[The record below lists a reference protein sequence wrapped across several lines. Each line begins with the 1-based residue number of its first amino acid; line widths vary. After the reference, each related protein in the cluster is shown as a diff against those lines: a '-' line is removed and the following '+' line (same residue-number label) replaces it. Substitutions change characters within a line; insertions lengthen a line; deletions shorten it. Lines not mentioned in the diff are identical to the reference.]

1 MQGQALPG
9 FRDFYPD
16 ELALKNHI
24 FATWREVARRY
35 GFQEY
40 DGPPLEPLE
49 LYTDKSG
56 EEIVQQLYAF
66 EDKGGRKVALRPEMT
81 PTLARMVGA
90 HAQALKKPIRWF
102 SIPQLF
108 RYERQQRGRLREH
121 FQLNMDILGEASPL
135 ADAELIAAAI
145 DIMRAFGFGPADVQ
159 ARVSDRR
166 VLRTLLLGRGLT
178 EAQLPTAFEVIDK
191 SERVPQEAL
200 AEILA
205 KVGIARR
212 EASIVFE
219 VANLRSIETVTA
231 ALAKVEGGEEAGE
244 PLRQAVGALEAM
256 GLGDFVA
263 VDLTIVRGLAYYTG
277 IVFELFD
284 TGKSL
289 RAICGG
295 GRYDGLLKALGGV
308 DLPALGFGMGDVEP
322 EGGKIDPAQ
331 RLQQAVI
338 AAAPADR
345 PQRFPSVEQLEHD
358 PRVVGEPPDDREIYR
373 DEVPEPH
380 GFQGAHGLAQRL
392 TRLLSASDL
401 GESSG
406 HGLDAPQIRYFEDD
420 ARFPPR
426 DSHLRQDLRE
436 GFLRHPLAFVDHL
449 EGCGQLSLSKAPAEQ
464 QCSEYPAVRDP
475 RLDVRRPEPER
486 PHDVDRGGDQLRVGE
501 RARLAEDV
509 HIELKVLPQ
518 PSALLSLVAKQL
530 RDREPANRLFKRL
543 GVRSHHA
550 GEGGRHLG
558 TQRDL
563 TPALVLERVQL
574 LHDLRTALVH
584 I

>member
-16 ELALKNHI
+16 ELALRNHI

-56 EEIVQQLYAF
+56 AEIVQQLYAF

-121 FQLNMDILGEASPL
+121 FQLNMDILGETSAL

-145 DIMRAFGFGPADVQ
+145 DIMRALGLTQTDVK

-166 VLRTLLLGRGLT
+166 VLRALLLGRGIT
-178 EAQLPTAFEVIDK
+178 EAQLPTAFEAIDK
-191 SERVPQEAL
+191 SERVPQEAF

-205 KVGIARR
+205 KAAIGKR
-212 EASIVFE
+212 EADAVSEI
-219 VANLRSIETVTA
+219 A
-231 ALAKVEGGEEAGE
+231 ALRGLDAVAAALGKVPGGEAAGE
-244 PLRQAVGALEAM
+244 PLRQAVAALEAM

-295 GRYDGLLKALGGV
+295 GRYDGLLKVLGGV
-308 DLPALGFGMGDVEP
+308 DLPALGFGMGDVVLGELLKAR
-322 EGGKIDPAQ
+322 G
-331 RLQQAVI
+331 
-338 AAAPADR
+338 PAD
-345 PQRFPSVEQLEHD
+345 Q
-358 PRVVGEPPDDREIYR
+358 
-373 DEVPEPH
+373 
-380 GFQGAHGLAQRL
+380 
-392 TRLLSASDL
+392 ASTK
-401 GESSG
+401 
-406 HGLDAPQIRYFEDD
+406 LDA
-420 ARFPPR
+420 
-426 DSHLRQDLRE
+426 
-436 GFLRHPLAFVDHL
+436 FLI
-449 EGCGQLSLSKAPAEQ
+449 
-464 QCSEYPAVRDP
+464 AVS
-475 RLDVRRPEPER
+475 
-486 PHDVDRGGDQLRVGE
+486 G
-501 RARLAEDV
+501 EDV
-509 HIELKVLPQ
+509 APVLKL
-518 PSALLSLVAKQL
+518 AHEL
-530 RDREPANRLFKRL
+530 RDRGVAVEYGLRPAAIRKQLELAAAR
-543 GVRSHHA
+543 GARRAIIVGPDERAA
-550 GEGGRHLG
+550 GEVVV
-558 TQRDL
+558 RDL
-563 TPALVLERVQL
+563 KAGTEARVPIAKLQGL
-574 LHDLRTALVH
+574 FH
-584 I
+584 